1 MRFFKTLAL
10 SLWMRRRNGSRISP
24 RAWIKGHANIRLGE
38 RCKVHDSVSLDA
50 LRGPGIEL
58 GDRVTLNRY
67 AYLQGDFGGIRLG
80 DRVEVNNHTII
91 NGNGGVDIGAD
102 TLIGPGVKIISY
114 QHAYAADRP
123 IREQPAIAAPIH
135 IGRDVWIG
143 ANAVVLAGISV
154 GDGAVI
160 GAGAVVTRDVPAG
173 AVVAGVPARVLKI
186 RT

>member
-1 MRFFKTLAL
+1 MRFLKTLAL
-10 SLWMRRRNGSRISP
+10 SLRMRRRNGSRISP

-50 LRGPGIEL
+50 LRGPGI
-58 GDRVTLNRY
+58 D
-67 AYLQGDFGGIRLG
+67 LG
-80 DRVEVNNHTII
+80 DRVEINNHTII

-114 QHAYAADRP
+114 QHAYTADRP
-123 IREQPAIAAPIH
+123 IREQPAIAAPIR

-143 ANAVVLAGISV
+143 SNAVVLAGISV

-173 AVVAGVPARVLKI
+173 AVVAGVPARVMKM